1 MAGRTRNRR
10 RPTTGTLGLQD
21 VPTRQS
27 SQTGEPERLDADTG
41 GIPGSLSSGKGKTEK
56 GGSLQTPT
64 STSRKDRDSDA
75 TGSEGSIGETD
86 RQVVYETDEI
96 RLIREP
102 IQGGWLFTKEYFTHD
117 IFRNRKLIEHVAMA
131 FKPE

>member
-1 MAGRTRNRR
+1 MAGRTRRHRR
-10 RPTTGTLGLQD
+10 STTGTRSLQD
-21 VPTRQS
+21 VPAGQS

-41 GIPGSLSSGKGKTEK
+41 RIPGSIPSGKGKTEK
-56 GGSLQTPT
+56 GRKIQTPT
-64 STSRKDRDSDA
+64 STSREEGNSDA
-75 TGSEGSIGETD
+75 TESQESIHRISGE
-86 RQVVYETDEI
+86 VVYETEEI

>member
-10 RPTTGTLGLQD
+10 RPTTGTLSLQD

-27 SQTGEPERLDADTG
+27 SKTGEPERLDADTG
-41 GIPGSLSSGKGKTEK
+41 GIHGSLLSGKGKKEK
-56 GGSLQTPT
+56 GKSIQTPT
-64 STSRKDRDSDA
+64 STTREERDSDA
-75 TGSEGSIGETD
+75 TGSEGSIRETD
-86 RQVVYETDEI
+86 CEVVYETEEI
-96 RLIREP
+96 RLTREP

-131 FKPE
+131 FQPE

>member
-10 RPTTGTLGLQD
+10 RPTTSTLGLRD
-21 VPTRQS
+21 VPTGKN

-41 GIPGSLSSGKGKTEK
+41 GIHGSLLSGKGKKEK
-56 GGSLQTPT
+56 GRSIQTPT
-64 STSRKDRDSDA
+64 STTREERDSDA
-75 TGSEGSIGETD
+75 TGSEGSIRKTD
-86 RQVVYETDEI
+86 CEVVYETEEI
-96 RLIREP
+96 RLTREP